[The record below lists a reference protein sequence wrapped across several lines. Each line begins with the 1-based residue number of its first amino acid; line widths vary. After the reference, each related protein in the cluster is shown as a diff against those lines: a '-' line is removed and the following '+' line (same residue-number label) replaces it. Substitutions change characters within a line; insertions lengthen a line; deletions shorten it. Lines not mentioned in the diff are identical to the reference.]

1 MIGWHRALAVL
12 IVPVCIGTA
21 QAQEPRVPQDGR
33 IAVIGRAR
41 AETAPDFATVE
52 IGVEAKGAT
61 PAAALDAAGAAARG
75 IIALAAEFKVPDAD
89 IGTTAVTLQPITRTI
104 RQSDGGMTEKP
115 DGYRAANTV
124 RIRLSDMARLGELM
138 RRTLDSGANRIDGIG
153 FGLRDP
159 DAAESAVRMAAMK
172 DARAQ
177 AENLAK
183 AAGVMLGQVVSIQSP
198 PPGNTQPY
206 LAAAAPMRAKRGGA
220 AVPLVAG
227 SIETGAEVA
236 ATFAIAP

>member
-1 MIGWHRALAVL
+1 MIGLRRALTVL
-12 IVPVCIGTA
+12 IVPACLGTA
-21 QAQEPRVPQDGR
+21 RAEEARGLQEGR

-61 PAAALDAAGAAARG
+61 PAAALDAASASARG
-75 IIALAAEFKVPDAD
+75 IIALAADFKVTEAD
-89 IGTTAVTLQPITRTI
+89 IGTTAVTLQPVTRTI

-124 RIRLSDMARLGELM
+124 RVRLSDMGRLGELM

-159 DAAESAVRMAAMK
+159 DAAEAAVRMAAMK
-172 DARAQ
+172 DARVQ

-183 AAGVMLGQVVSIQSP
+183 SAGVTLGQVVSIQSP
-198 PPGNTQPY
+198 PSGNGQPY

-236 ATFAIAP
+236 AIFAIVP